1 MAGGGS
7 NRQGRQPV
15 GHSAGPVAL
24 IVGGRPAP
32 TAPAA
37 PAGRAGVTQSGP
49 SHAGPGLGRRV
60 GRGCDAHAPVTP
72 DRRSGMAAIRLATVT
87 RRCEPAAG
95 APGAPHRLGG
105 VGRLRRRAGMGASRN
120 PAAVAPQ
127 AAGQGPPRPPRIRQ
141 HALAGTAPSGA
152 SPQQR
157 TSPPSM
163 ALHPRP
169 RVCSD
174 RSCAVYGGQVG
185 ELTGLM
191 SCLAGEEAR
200 PRSGRTGAAC
210 GRTDPGCTQA
220 PVVRFVTGATG

>member
-15 GHSAGPVAL
+15 GHS
-24 IVGGRPAP
+24 
-32 TAPAA
+32 
-37 PAGRAGVTQSGP
+37 
-49 SHAGPGLGRRV
+49 AGPGLGRRV

-127 AAGQGPPRPPRIRQ
+127 AAGQRPPRPPRIRQ
-141 HALAGTAPSGA
+141 HALGRHCSVRRVTSARNVAAHRGVTPHDHA
-152 SPQQR
+152 SALTGR
-157 TSPPSM
+157 ARSM
-163 ALHPRP
+163 AA
-169 RVCSD
+169 
-174 RSCAVYGGQVG
+174 RSATS
-185 ELTGLM
+185 TGLM
-191 SCLAGEEAR
+191 SCLAGEEPVRDRAER
-200 PRSGRTGAAC
+200 SLLAVGPTLDAPRRQSCGSSPGRLGKGSWQRGGTRSGRRRC
-210 GRTDPGCTQA
+210 GSDVGTS
-220 PVVRFVTGATG
+220 